1 MRHLAENQPLFYHP
15 GHTQWTRS
23 VIPYTTFLT
32 PLPHFLLDLRCLPG
46 HRSFSVVCLLL
57 IFLFPILQLTAVFF
71 FWSQIL
77 SLTGTDFLFYF
88 YDMHRTGKWTT
99 RLRSKRKFSAH
110 LCSAL
115 DISSWYWEVGG
126 RVEDVCVCSSISPFV
141 KNQHFPNSNSTMN
154 GRRNTTMWM
163 CYL

>member
-1 MRHLAENQPLFYHP
+1 MRHLAENQPLLYHP
-15 GHTQWTRS
+15 RHTQWTRS

-57 IFLFPILQLTAVFF
+57 IFFVSNFIIDCSF

-88 YDMHRTGKWTT
+88 YDMHRTGKWTS

-110 LCSAL
+110 LWSAL

-126 RVEDVCVCSSISPFV
+126 RVEDVCVCSSISAFL
-141 KNQHFPNSNSTMN
+141 KNQHCPNSNSTMN
-154 GRRNTTMWM
+154 GRRNTTM
-163 CYL
+163 